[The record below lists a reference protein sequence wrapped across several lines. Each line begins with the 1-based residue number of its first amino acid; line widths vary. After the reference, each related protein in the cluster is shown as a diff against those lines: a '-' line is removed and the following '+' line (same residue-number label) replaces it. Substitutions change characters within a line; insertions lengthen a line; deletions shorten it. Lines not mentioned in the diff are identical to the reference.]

1 MIFTKNPYDR
11 SAVKMYYRAA
21 FRKDVFSSLTP
32 HEKTSL
38 ICFCASS
45 VRRDSAVVFYDGNN
59 EIGEILPQANVC
71 TVKINKKPLAAVADD
86 YSIKLYD
93 FLLKALLVRH
103 VSADEPQQ
111 TVEEERRE
119 EKKENDEKKENIE
132 QLVALHLRLLENIFA
147 TDYSR
152 FVSYDRM
159 IFLRETGYAAES
171 VIRAERVSVDEE
183 LSETRSEE
191 IGLSLGVPK
200 PETNGIT
207 FSRGRGL

>member
-32 HEKTSL
+32 HEKANL
-38 ICFCASS
+38 VRFCASC
-45 VRRDSAVVFYDGNN
+45 VRRDSAIVFYDGNN
-59 EIGEILPQANVC
+59 EIGEILPSSKVY
-71 TVKINKKPLAAVADD
+71 TVKINRKPLAVAADD

-93 FLLKALLVRH
+93 FLLKALLLRH
-103 VSADEPQQ
+103 ARTDEQQ
-111 TVEEERRE
+111 PKEEERRE
-119 EKKENDEKKENIE
+119 EQKENEEKKENAE
-132 QLVALHLRLLENIFA
+132 QLIALHLRLLENLFA

-152 FVSYDRM
+152 LNWFYGQ

-171 VIRAERVSVDEE
+171 AVRAERFSEE
-183 LSETRSEE
+183 EKLSETAGEE
-191 IGLSLGVPK
+191 IGLSLGVSK
-200 PETNGIT
+200 PETKGIT